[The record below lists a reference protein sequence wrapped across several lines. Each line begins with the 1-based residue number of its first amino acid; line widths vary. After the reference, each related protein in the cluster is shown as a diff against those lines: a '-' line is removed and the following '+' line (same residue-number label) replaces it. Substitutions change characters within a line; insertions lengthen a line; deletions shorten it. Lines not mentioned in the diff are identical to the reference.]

1 MNDKS
6 YMKKLIFFSL
16 SYPFSNDYSWKRN
29 ELEKLVDHF
38 EIKLVPFLF
47 NKPKLKSV
55 PNGIDILNPFLQQI
69 DPVKPT
75 YFFKVFFKKY
85 AAYYLRE
92 MVRKRAFLNKEW
104 LMEWLAAVYRISEM
118 LKQPFVKD
126 LMQYRKENEN
136 TILYFY
142 WGVGSTLLI
151 PFLARFNYQK
161 IVVRFHGFDLY
172 EERKTGYIPF
182 RTDLL
187 KSLDHAIY
195 ISEDG
200 LKYTREKYSHVKFN
214 GYVFKLG
221 SKSAVPPDPDHHQSF
236 RIVSCSNVIPLKR
249 VDMIAQ
255 ALNLIPFELEWLHM
269 GDGESFDDLKK
280 ICHELPAHIKVDLP
294 GRVSPEKV
302 LEIYSEKPFDLF
314 INVSTSEG
322 LPVSIM
328 EALSA
333 GIPVLATDVGG
344 TAEIVNVLNGKLI
357 DPDLT
362 PEKIALFITDF
373 RDLDSDQKAAYRKAA
388 RATYEQKCDFDKLT
402 RDFISF
408 LEA

>member
-1 MNDKS
+1 
-6 YMKKLIFFSL
+6 MKKLIFFSL

-38 EIKLVPFLF
+38 DITLVPFLF
-47 NKPKLKSV
+47 NKAKLTSV
-55 PNGIDILNPFLQQI
+55 PNGIEILSPFLQQI
-69 DPVKPT
+69 DVIKPS
-75 YFFKVFFKKY
+75 YFFKVLFKKH
-85 AAYYLRE
+85 AAFYFRE
-92 MVRKRAFLNKEW
+92 LIRKRTFRNKIWFL
-104 LMEWLAAVYRISEM
+104 EWLAAVDRISKM
-118 LKQPFVKD
+118 LKDPFVRD
-126 LMQYRKENEN
+126 LMRFRKENEN

-151 PFLARFNYQK
+151 PFLARYNYHK

-200 LKYTREKYSHVKFN
+200 LKYARSKYGHVNFQSH
-214 GYVFKLG
+214 VFKLG
-221 SKSAVPPDPDHHQSF
+221 SKSANPPKPDHHQSF

-249 VDMIAQ
+249 VELIAQ
-255 ALNLIPFELEWLHM
+255 ALKLIPFKVEWLHM
-269 GDGESFDDLKK
+269 GDGETFEDLKK
-280 ICHELPAHIKVDLP
+280 ICQELPAHIMVQLP
-294 GRVSPEKV
+294 GRFTPEKV
-302 LEIYSEKPFDLF
+302 LEVYSEKSFDLF

-333 GIPVLATDVGG
+333 GIPVLATQVGG
-344 TAEIVNVLNGKLI
+344 TAEIVNEFNGKLV
-357 DPDLT
+357 DPDLN
-362 PEKIALFITDF
+362 PAKLAEIISEFRALDAGQ
-373 RDLDSDQKAAYRKAA
+373 LAAYRKAA
-388 RATYEQKCDFDKLT
+388 RETYEDKCDFDKLT
-402 RDFISF
+402 QNFIRF
-408 LEA
+408 LES